1 MSSPKPPKYSRPGGR
16 GSRTGVHG
24 GQIEPPPEKW
34 TLAEIERR
42 GKAAHERW
50 LVKIGYKPAP
60 PAVDEAHKAAEREA
74 EQRQQD
80 ANALEAALQR
90 TPYGRQMLDLLA
102 EGAHLRIYEALASDL
117 VRGAAEDLDRLRR
130 ALMGRDL
137 LARERAA
144 ARIPA
149 AEAELLKWQRALENY
164 RYRREYL
171 EAALAYGMQAFT

>member
-1 MSSPKPPKYSRPGGR
+1 MRD
-16 GSRTGVHG
+16 VVDD
-24 GQIEPPPEKW
+24 
-34 TLAEIERR
+34 A
-42 GKAAHERW
+42 
-50 LVKIGYKPAP
+50 PA
-60 PAVDEAHKAAEREA
+60 DEAIEILLELRSLASF
-74 EQRQQD
+74 D
-80 ANALEAALQR
+80 PSLEAALQR

-137 LARERAA
+137 IARERAA

-171 EAALAYGMQAFT
+171 EASLAYGMQAFT